1 MFECMGHVPPVS
13 QGDIWARIRAEA
25 LRGALQLPA
34 LRRGEFLCGGW
45 CGRSRSRE
53 NGRTGMESGSA
64 APWVL
69 RGGVRQL
76 GQLGEGSARPQEA
89 PQTAAEGFC
98 LR

>member
-1 MFECMGHVPPVS
+1 M
-13 QGDIWARIRAEA
+13 
-25 LRGALQLPA
+25 
-34 LRRGEFLCGGW
+34 
-45 CGRSRSRE
+45 
-53 NGRTGMESGSA
+53 GMESGSA

-98 LR
+98 LC